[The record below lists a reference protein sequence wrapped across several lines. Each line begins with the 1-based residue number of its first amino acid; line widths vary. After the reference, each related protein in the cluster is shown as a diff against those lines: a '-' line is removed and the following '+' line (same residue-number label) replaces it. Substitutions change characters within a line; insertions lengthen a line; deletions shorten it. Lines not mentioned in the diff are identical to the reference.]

1 MDTELETFK
10 TDVLLPELAA
20 SKGYALDRRAS
31 SRNSVVMRHPDG
43 DKIIIARYEGTTH
56 WVYFSVRD
64 DRDNGTVIDFLQN
77 RGAGSLGLVRKTLR
91 DWLGTTRPDSQLP
104 LFVKDLQPVSRD
116 RASVMAAWEM
126 AEPCPALPYLTGRG
140 LGPDVLALPLFVG
153 CVRVDRRNNALFPHY
168 DKDGLCGF
176 EVKNKGF
183 TGFASGGV
191 KGLWYSQA
199 KTTDGRLVLVES
211 AIDAM
216 SFHALQGDMFTR
228 YMSTGGELNSQ
239 QPTLLRGAMEKLHPS
254 AVVVLAFDDDE
265 GGDKI
270 AGEVEAVA
278 PAGRKLL
285 RVRPEGAKDWNQ
297 ILKARLGLE

>member
-77 RGAGSLGLVRKTLR
+77 RGIGSLGLVRKALR
-91 DWLGTTRPDSQLP
+91 DWLGTSRPDSQLP

-116 RASVMAAWEM
+116 RAAVMAAWEM
-126 AEPCPALPYLTGRG
+126 AEPCASLPYLTGRG
-140 LGPDVLALPLFVG
+140 LGPEVLALPLFAG

-168 DKDGLCGF
+168 DRDGLCGF

-228 YMSTGGELNSQ
+228 YMSTGGELNPQ
-239 QPTLLRGAMEKLHPS
+239 QPVLLRGAMEKLPSS

-285 RVRPEGAKDWNQ
+285 RMRPEGGKDWNQ

>member
-1 MDTELETFK
+1 M
-10 TDVLLPELAA
+10 LPELAA
-20 SKGYALDRRAS
+20 ARGYALDRRAS

-77 RGAGSLGLVRKTLR
+77 RGVGSLGMVRKTLR
-91 DWLGTTRPDSQLP
+91 DWLGTARPDSQLP

-126 AEPCPALPYLTGRG
+126 AEPCAALPYLTGRG
-140 LGPDVLALPLFVG
+140 LGPDVLTLPLFVG

-199 KTTDGRLVLVES
+199 KATDGRLVL
-211 AIDAM
+211 
-216 SFHALQGDMFTR
+216 
-228 YMSTGGELNSQ
+228 
-239 QPTLLRGAMEKLHPS
+239 
-254 AVVVLAFDDDE
+254 AFSM
-265 GGDKI
+265 I
-270 AGEVEAVA
+270 FWAT
-278 PAGRKLL
+278 PAGTSS
-285 RVRPEGAKDWNQ
+285 
-297 ILKARLGLE
+297 

>member
-77 RGAGSLGLVRKTLR
+77 RGAGTLGLVRKTLR
-91 DWLGTTRPDSQLP
+91 DWMGSPRPASQLP

-116 RASVMAAWEM
+116 RAGVMAAWEM
-126 AEPCPALPYLTGRG
+126 AEPCTALPYLTGRG
-140 LGPDVLALPLFVG
+140 LGPDVLGLPLFAG

-199 KTTDGRLVLVES
+199 KATDGRLVLVES

-228 YMSTGGELNSQ
+228 YMSTGGELNPQ

-254 AVVVLAFDDDE
+254 AVVVLAFDNDE

>member
-1 MDTELETFK
+1 VDTELETFK

-77 RGAGSLGLVRKTLR
+77 RGIGSLGLVRKTLR
-91 DWLGTTRPDSQLP
+91 DWLGTSRPDSQLP

-116 RASVMAAWEM
+116 RAAVMAAWEM
-126 AEPCPALPYLTGRG
+126 AEPCASLPYLTGRG
-140 LGPDVLALPLFVG
+140 LGPDVLALPLFAG

-168 DKDGLCGF
+168 DRDGLCGF

-191 KGLWYSQA
+191 KGLWYSQT
-199 KTTDGRLVLVES
+199 KTTDARLVLVES

-216 SFHALQGDMFTR
+216 SFHALQGNMFTR
-228 YMSTGGELNSQ
+228 YMSTGGELNPQ
-239 QPTLLRGAMEKLHPS
+239 QPVLLRGAMEKLPPS

-285 RVRPEGAKDWNQ
+285 RMRPEGGKDWNQ

>member
-126 AEPCPALPYLTGRG
+126 AEPCTALPYLTGRG
-140 LGPDVLALPLFVG
+140 LGPEVLALPLFAG
-153 CVRVDRRNNALFPHY
+153 CVRMDRRNNALFPHY
-168 DKDGLCGF
+168 DKEGLCGF

-183 TGFASGGV
+183 TGFATGGV

-199 KTTDGRLVLVES
+199 KATDGRLVLVES

-228 YMSTGGELNSQ
+228 YMSTGGELNPQ

-254 AVVVLAFDDDE
+254 AVVVLAFDNDE